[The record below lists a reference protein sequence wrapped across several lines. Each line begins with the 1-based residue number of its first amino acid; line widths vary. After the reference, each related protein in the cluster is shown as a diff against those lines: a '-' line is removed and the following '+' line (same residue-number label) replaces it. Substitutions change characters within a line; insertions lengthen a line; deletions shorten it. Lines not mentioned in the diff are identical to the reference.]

1 MDVFKWRREE
11 HGCNYCQN
19 REKNPTDK
27 KILQVFFLVLLGKK
41 KKKALN
47 CRFSYYS
54 YYWN

>member
-41 KKKALN
+41 KKALN